1 MIHRRATYLSLIVP
15 QILDG
20 LDCTGSPFRECLRLL
35 QKICSF
41 RTVLPAAYE
50 VSEKLSVAATPPV
63 AFGGF
68 CDVYKGTLSG
78 ESVGIKRLRISTTG
92 DQVAVKRVAHFHIFG
107 SIVKP

>member
-1 MIHRRATYLSLIVP
+1 MTHYRANYLSLIAP

-20 LDCTGSPFRECLRLL
+20 LDCTGPPFRKCLRLL
-35 QKICSF
+35 QKICSS
-41 RTVLPAAYE
+41 RTVLPSAYE
-50 VSEKLSVAATPPV
+50 VSDKLSVTATSPV

-78 ESVGIKRLRISTTG
+78 ENVGIKRLRISTTG
-92 DQVAVKRVAHFHIFG
+92 DQAAVKQVAHLCIFG